1 MWPSYI
7 QKPIF
12 WTPKPFFKMDVW
24 WPSSPMRQPKAPGGG
39 KWRVPTARGA
49 AWNQNHRCHN
59 CVIIKIIIII
69 RGAAWNRHQ
78 NYHCHHHHH
87 HAGICQMYIFGHHS
101 HHWLLSSVIPEE
113 CRPTKAKVGMVI
125 QEPDINIIDSYT
137 YVFFFLARYVFS
149 ATYSDISH
157 IKRIHKYVQNVF
169 ISIQAQ
175 FCLLTNVHFKYVLRW
190 YLPNYFQYVV
200 LGLFHWD
207 TPI

>member
-1 MWPSYI
+1 
-7 QKPIF
+7 
-12 WTPKPFFKMDVW
+12 
-24 WPSSPMRQPKAPGGG
+24 MRQPKAPGGG

-87 HAGICQMYIFGHHS
+87 HHAGICQMYIFGHYS
-101 HHWLLSSVIPEE
+101 HHCLLSSVIPEE

-137 YVFFFLARYVFS
+137 FIFFSYCNIMHRSSFDLCGIWGQQPGSVGGYPLLWLIRPDLPSLSSQFQEP
-149 ATYSDISH
+149 DINNLYQALSSP
-157 IKRIHKYVQNVF
+157 IQLWW
-169 ISIQAQ
+169 IQAQ
-175 FCLLTNVHFKYVLRW
+175 QIKHTASLYGW
-190 YLPNYFQYVV
+190 S
-200 LGLFHWD
+200 
-207 TPI
+207 